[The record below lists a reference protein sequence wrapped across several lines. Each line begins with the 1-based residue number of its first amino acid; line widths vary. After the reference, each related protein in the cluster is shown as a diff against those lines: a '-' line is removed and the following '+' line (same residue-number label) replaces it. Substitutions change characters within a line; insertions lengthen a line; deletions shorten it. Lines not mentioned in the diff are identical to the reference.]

1 MSSLRRLSSYLSG
14 ARVGLVTAMLCM
26 VVLAAT
32 SAFYA
37 FLAGP
42 GLKFMFSGDLADV
55 LFGSDGELRTLWTW
69 LPSSWL
75 DRLQSLDAKAALLFL
90 PVLLVATAVLKG
102 AAQTG
107 QFYFLGRISQSI
119 LLRLRHDAFR
129 SLLRLSPKFY
139 DTQAHGDL
147 LSRLTHDANIVE
159 QAAFYG
165 LAPLVRDSLGVAALL
180 TFCFVL
186 TPKLA
191 LFTFVIVPLAVFPLL
206 RFARWLKKVSKQSQS
221 AQGEINAVAYEALA
235 GVRVV
240 QAFGTEAREEDRLKS
255 AAERYFGQMLRSYF
269 IRAVRTPTMEI
280 LGMIAVAALIG
291 FLGYQVRNQGVDP
304 AEFISFFVAIVM
316 MYDPLKKLGHTS
328 DYLAAG
334 ASAAERIFE
343 VIDTKPDIVDRPGA
357 SRLAALRSAI
367 EFRDVDF
374 EYRPGIPVLRGL
386 ELRIERGTTVAL
398 VGATGC
404 GKSTV
409 AQLIPRFYDV
419 GSGALTI
426 DGRDVRD
433 IALAS
438 LRQQI
443 SVVSQDTF
451 LFNASVFHNIG
462 YGNPHASL
470 RDIQGAA
477 KAAYADEFI
486 RALPEGYETV
496 IGERGVTL
504 SGGQRQRLAIARAIL
519 RNAPI
524 LVLDE
529 ATSALDAD
537 AEQRVQTNLEAFM
550 AERTSVVIAHRLST
564 IRNAHQ
570 IAVLSD
576 GRVDEI
582 GTHSELLD
590 RGKSYAKLYAM
601 QFQDDSAAKQEREPV
616 VH

>member
-14 ARVGLVTAMLCM
+14 ARAGLIAATLCM
-26 VVLAAT
+26 LILAAT

-42 GLKFMFSGDLADV
+42 GLKFMFSGNLTDV

-69 LPSSWL
+69 FPTSWL
-75 DRLQSLDAKAALLFL
+75 DRLQSLEAKAALLFL
-90 PVLLVATAVLKG
+90 PLLLVATAILKG

-107 QFYFLGRISQSI
+107 QFYLLGRISQSI

-165 LAPLVRDSLGVAALL
+165 LAPLVRDSLGVGALL
-180 TFCFVL
+180 TFCFIL

-191 LFTFVIVPLAVFPLL
+191 LFTFVIVPLAVYPLL
-206 RFARWLKKVSKQSQS
+206 RFARWLKRVSKQSQN

-240 QAFGTEAREEDRLKS
+240 QAFGTETREEARLKS
-255 AAERYFGQMLRSYF
+255 AADRYFSQMLRSYF

-343 VIDTKPDIVDRPGA
+343 VIDTQPDVVDRPGA
-357 SRLAALRSAI
+357 IRLAALRSAI
-367 EFRDVDF
+367 EFRNVDF
-374 EYRPGIPVLRGL
+374 EYRPGVPVLRGL

-409 AQLIPRFYDV
+409 AQLVPRFYDV
-419 GSGALTI
+419 GGGALTI
-426 DGRDVRD
+426 DGRDIRD
-433 IALAS
+433 ITLAS
-438 LRQQI
+438 LREQI

-451 LFNASVFHNIG
+451 LFNASVLHNIG
-462 YGNPHASL
+462 YGNPDASL
-470 RDIQGAA
+470 RDIQAAA

-486 RALPEGYETV
+486 RALPEGYETI
-496 IGERGVTL
+496 IGERGITL

-550 AERTSVVIAHRLST
+550 AERTSIVIAHRLST

-590 RGKSYAKLYAM
+590 RGQSYARLYAM
-601 QFQDDSAAKQEREPV
+601 QFQDDSAVKREREPV

>member
-14 ARVGLVTAMLCM
+14 ARAGLIAATLCM
-26 VVLAAT
+26 LILAAT

-42 GLKFMFSGDLADV
+42 GLKFMFSGNLTDV

-69 LPSSWL
+69 FPTSWL
-75 DRLQSLDAKAALLFL
+75 DRLQSLEAKAALLFL
-90 PVLLVATAVLKG
+90 PLLLVATAILKG

-107 QFYFLGRISQSI
+107 QFYLLGRISQSI

-139 DTQAHGDL
+139 DTQSHGDL

-165 LAPLVRDSLGVAALL
+165 LAPLVRDSLGVGALL
-180 TFCFVL
+180 TFCFIL

-191 LFTFVIVPLAVFPLL
+191 LFTFVIVPLAVYPLL
-206 RFARWLKKVSKQSQS
+206 RFARWLKRVSKQSQN

-240 QAFGTEAREEDRLKS
+240 QAFGTETREEARLKS
-255 AAERYFGQMLRSYF
+255 AADRYFSQMLRSYF

-343 VIDTKPDIVDRPGA
+343 VIDTQPDVVDRPGA
-357 SRLAALRSAI
+357 IRLAALRSAI
-367 EFRDVDF
+367 EFRNVDF
-374 EYRPGIPVLRGL
+374 EYRPGVPVLRGL

-409 AQLIPRFYDV
+409 AQLVPRFYDV
-419 GSGALTI
+419 GGGALTI
-426 DGRDVRD
+426 DGRDIRD
-433 IALAS
+433 ITLAS
-438 LRQQI
+438 LREQI

-451 LFNASVFHNIG
+451 LFNASVLHNIG
-462 YGNPHASL
+462 YGNPDASL
-470 RDIQGAA
+470 RDIQAAA

-486 RALPEGYETV
+486 RALPEGYETI
-496 IGERGVTL
+496 IGERGITL

-550 AERTSVVIAHRLST
+550 AERTSIVIAHRLST

-590 RGKSYAKLYAM
+590 RGQSYARLYAM
-601 QFQDDSAAKQEREPV
+601 QFQDDSAVKREREPV